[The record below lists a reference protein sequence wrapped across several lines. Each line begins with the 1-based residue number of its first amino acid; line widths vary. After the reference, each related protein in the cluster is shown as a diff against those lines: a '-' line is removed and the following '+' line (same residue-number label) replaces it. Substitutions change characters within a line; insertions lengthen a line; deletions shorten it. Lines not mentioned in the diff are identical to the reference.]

1 METTAK
7 KALSSLR
14 FILAIVGILVAAW
27 LTFELLTLLLW
38 TCYYAGIQM

>member
-1 METTAK
+1 MKQTV
-7 KALSSLR
+7 KA
-14 FILAIVGILVAAW
+14 AAAVVGILAAAW